1 MKFRPITAEE
11 AEAMRE
17 EVNVP
22 LTDDGL
28 GMTVEHEDGA
38 VMAKFICYNWTQNSC
53 FIHMVIK
60 DPKVLEKNA
69 AAREVF
75 DFTFNARGCIMLLA
89 TASSLNEG
97 SLALQKAYGFEEVCR
112 IPDAISDGE
121 DLVLS
126 KLTRER
132 YEQRRIH

>member
-1 MKFRPITAEE
+1 MRDE
-11 AEAMRE
+11 AGA
-17 EVNVP
+17 P

-28 GMTVEHEDGA
+28 GTTAVDEDGG
-38 VMAKFICYNWTQNSC
+38 VMAKFICYNWTKNSC

-60 DPKVLEKNA
+60 NFKAMEKNA

-75 DFTFNARGCIMLLA
+75 DFTFNVRGCIMLLA

-126 KLTRER
+126 RLTRETYDR
-132 YEQRRIH
+132 WRTH